1 VRLDVS
7 IMLVNMIQL
16 LGFYINYY
24 RSVKTQIVVTNNFTL
39 FFKLTTDRNQYL
51 YNLR

>member
-24 RSVKTQIVVTNNFTL
+24 RLVKTQIVVINNFRL
-39 FFKLTTDRNQYL
+39 FFIIHYCYKPMPI
-51 YNLR
+51 